1 MKTRNTRR
9 GVAGK
14 HQSTSELSVIDATA
28 LSTEN
33 QIELPAD
40 DIAALA
46 QCESRIDE
54 VTRSAYLDVG
64 LMLKAIRDRKLYKVR
79 SPKAVAGRYSFTTFE
94 EYVEERWD
102 MAIRRAY
109 QMIEAAD
116 ACSKMCT
123 LVHILPARE
132 RYVRELLRI
141 EGDDSRATVWQTV
154 VGRGETITAKIVAE
168 EVSRFLSSPAD
179 ESYQPDDDEPEYE
192 GEFSDEEEPVVVDC
206 EEDDAA
212 GHLIDDVEAEST
224 ASDQTRE
231 LLSIK
236 DWESLSDSEA
246 DDFLS
251 DESDATFN
259 KQDTTSIEWAQ
270 WSWNPITGCKHDC
283 PYCYARDIAK
293 RFTNLYQNGFDPSI
307 WPARFAA
314 PANTTVPKI
323 AEQDIAYRNV
333 FTGSMA
339 DIFGRWVPEEW
350 IRLVLDRVEQNPQ
363 WNFLFLTK
371 FPQRVHEFGK
381 LPKNAWMGT
390 TVDCQERVANA
401 EKAFAK
407 MGGGIKW
414 LSVEPMLTPLKF
426 KRLDMFD
433 WVVIGG
439 ASRSANTPAWV
450 PPFDWVADLHAQARD
465 AGCAVYHKDNLGM
478 GDGIRL
484 KEFPWEQRPDRELP
498 EQLKYLSMK

>member
-33 QIELPAD
+33 QIDLL
-40 DIAALA
+40 AAVDREQLDNLLEREGRIERA
-46 QCESRIDE
+46 QRN
-54 VTRSAYLDVG
+54 AYLEIG
-64 LMLKAIRDRKLYKVR
+64 LELKAIRDGKLYATPR
-79 SPKAVAGRYSFTTFE
+79 DAAVAGRYSFTTFE

-102 MAIRRAY
+102 MKYDRVHD
-109 QMIEAAD
+109 MIANAVAAENL
-116 ACSKMCT
+116 AN
-123 LVHILPARE
+123 LPGFAPVRE
-132 RYVRELLRI
+132 SHVRELLRI
-141 EGDDSRATVWQTV
+141 DDDQERASVWQSV
-154 VGRGETITAKIVAE
+154 VTRGETITAKIVAE
-168 EVSRFLSSPAD
+168 EVERFIAQKEKNWLTIAEWEAAD
-179 ESYQPDDDEPEYE
+179 KTE
-192 GEFSDEEEPVVVDC
+192 C
-206 EEDDAA
+206 ERLMAM
-212 GHLIDDVEAEST
+212 
-224 ASDQTRE
+224 ASG
-231 LLSIK
+231 
-236 DWESLSDSEA
+236 
-246 DDFLS
+246 
-251 DESDATFN
+251 ATFN
-259 KQDTTSIEWAQ
+259 KQDNTSIEWAQ
-270 WSWNPITGCKHDC
+270 WSWNPLTGCKHDC

-293 RFTNLYQNGFDPSI
+293 RFYPQGFEPSI
-307 WPARFAA
+307 YPCRFHA
-314 PANTTVPKI
+314 PGNTTVPAK
-323 AEQDIAYRNV
+323 AEEDTAYRNV

-426 KRLDMFD
+426 TRLDMFD

-478 GDGIRL
+478 GDDIRL
-484 KEFPWEQRPDRELP
+484 KEFPWEQRAARELP

>member
-1 MKTRNTRR
+1 MKTKSTRP
-9 GVAGK
+9 GDAGK
-14 HQSTSELSVIDATA
+14 QPSTSELSVIDATA
-28 LSTEN
+28 LSTAS
-33 QIELPAD
+33 QTDLPAD
-40 DIAALA
+40 DIEALA
-46 QCESRIDE
+46 QAEGRIDA

-64 LMLKAIRDRKLYKVR
+64 LMLKAIRDRKLYKAR
-79 SPKAVAGRYSFTTFE
+79 RPEAVVGRYAFTTFE

-102 MAIRRAY
+102 MARSRAA
-109 QMIEAAD
+109 QMIDAAD
-116 ACSKMCT
+116 ACVKMST
-123 LVHILPARE
+123 IVDILPSRE
-132 RYVRELLRI
+132 SHVRELLKI
-141 EGDDSRATVWQTV
+141 EDDGDRAAVWLSV
-154 VGRGETITAKIVAE
+154 VRRGELVTGRLVAD
-168 EVSRFLSSPAD
+168 EVDRFLSPPSETE
-179 ESYQPDDDEPEYE
+179 ESFDDTDYEAEQP
-192 GEFSDEEEPVVVDC
+192 GEPVVIDC
-206 EEDDAA
+206 EEDSAA
-212 GHLIDDVEAEST
+212 RHLIDDVEAESV
-224 ASDQTRE
+224 ASEPTRD
-231 LLSIK
+231 LLSVK
-236 DWESLSDSEA
+236 EWESLSA
-246 DDFLS
+246 DGAAELFDAL
-251 DESDATFN
+251 SDATFN

-283 PYCYARDIAK
+283 PYCYARDIAQ
-293 RFTNLYQNGFDPSI
+293 RFTNLYRNGFDPSI

-314 PANTTVPKI
+314 PANTPVPKM
-323 AEQDIAYRNV
+323 AEQDVAYRNV

-350 IRLVLDRVEQNPQ
+350 IHLVIERVEANPQ

-381 LPKNAWMGT
+381 MPKNAWMGT

-426 KRLDMFD
+426 TRLDMFD

-484 KEFPWEQRPDRELP
+484 QEFPWEKRQARELP

>member
-1 MKTRNTRR
+1 MKGNGTHR
-9 GVAGK
+9 GDAGK
-14 HQSTSELSVIDATA
+14 HLKTSALSVIDVTA
-28 LSTEN
+28 LSTES
-33 QIELPAD
+33 QTELPAD

-46 QCESRIDE
+46 QAEGRIDA

-79 SPKAVAGRYSFTTFE
+79 RPEAVAGRYSFTTFE
-94 EYVEERWD
+94 EYVEQRWD
-102 MAIRRAY
+102 MSYRRCAEL
-109 QMIEAAD
+109 IESAEAAENLRIS
-116 ACSKMCT
+116 AGF
-123 LVHILPARE
+123 LPSRE
-132 RYVRELLRI
+132 SHMRELLRMPDHDR
-141 EGDDSRATVWQTV
+141 ELVWKAV
-154 VGRGETITAKIVAE
+154 VGSGEVVT
-168 EVSRFLSSPAD
+168 SRLIAD
-179 ESYQPDDDEPEYE
+179 ARARLFSQRSADDEQAVRV
-192 GEFSDEEEPVVVDC
+192 DEPAADDELASPVVIDC
-206 EEDDAA
+206 EEDEAA
-212 GHLIDDVEAEST
+212 GHLIDDVEAESI
-224 ASDQTRE
+224 ASEPTRD

-236 DWESLSDSEA
+236 EWDAL
-246 DDFLS
+246 
-251 DESDATFN
+251 DEGGATALFDAPSDATFN

-283 PYCYARDIAK
+283 PYCYARDIAQ
-293 RFTNLYQNGFDPSI
+293 RFTNLYRNGFDPSI

-314 PANTTVPKI
+314 PGNTTVPQI
-323 AEQDIAYRNV
+323 AEKDVAYRNV

-371 FPQRVHEFGK
+371 FPQRVHEFGQ

-426 KRLDMFD
+426 TRLDMFD

-450 PPFDWVADLHAQARD
+450 PPFDWVADLHAQARA

-484 KEFPWEQRPDRELP
+484 KEFPWEKREAKQLP
-498 EQLKYLSMK
+498 GALKYLGMK

>member
-1 MKTRNTRR
+1 MKTRSTHR
-9 GVAGK
+9 GDAGK
-14 HQSTSELSVIDATA
+14 LQSTSALSVIDATA
-28 LSTEN
+28 TSMAN
-33 QIELPAD
+33 QIELAVD
-40 DIAALA
+40 DLAALA
-46 QCESRIDE
+46 QCESRIDQ

-79 SPKAVAGRYSFTTFE
+79 RPESVAGRYAFTTFE
-94 EYVEERWD
+94 EYVVERWD
-102 MAIRRAY
+102 MAVQSVGRIIA
-109 QMIEAAD
+109 AAD
-116 ACSKMCT
+116 AAEKLNQ
-123 LVHILPARE
+123 LVHVLPTRE
-132 RYVRELLRI
+132 SHVRELLKI
-141 EGDDSRATVWQTV
+141 EDDGDRAAVWQAV
-154 VGRGETITAKIVAE
+154 VGRGELVTARLVAE
-168 EVSRFLSSPAD
+168 EVDRFLSPPDEPGEPDEDEPNDGD
-179 ESYQPDDDEPEYE
+179 ESPEQ
-192 GEFSDEEEPVVVDC
+192 VVVDC
-206 EEDDAA
+206 EEDHSA
-212 GHLIDDVEAEST
+212 GHLIDDVEAESA
-224 ASDQTRE
+224 ASEPTRD

-236 DWESLSDSEA
+236 EWESLLA
-246 DDFLS
+246 DGAAELFDAK
-251 DESDATFN
+251 SDATFN

-293 RFTNLYQNGFDPSI
+293 RFTNLYRNGFDPSI

-314 PANTTVPKI
+314 PANTTVPKM
-323 AEQDIAYRNV
+323 AEQDVAYRNV

-350 IRLVLDRVEQNPQ
+350 IHLVIERVEANPQ

-381 LPKNAWMGT
+381 MPKNAWMGT

-426 KRLDMFD
+426 TRLDMFD

-439 ASRSANTPAWV
+439 ASPSANTPAWV

-484 KEFPWEQRPDRELP
+484 QEFPWEKRQARELP

>member
-1 MKTRNTRR
+1 MKTRSTHR
-9 GVAGK
+9 GDAGK
-14 HQSTSELSVIDATA
+14 LQSTFALSVINATA
-28 LSTEN
+28 LNTEN
-33 QIELPAD
+33 QIDLPED
-40 DIAALA
+40 DIAALTQA
-46 QCESRIDE
+46 EGRIDA

-64 LMLKAIRDRKLYKVR
+64 LMLKAIRDRKLYKAR
-79 SPKAVAGRYSFTTFE
+79 RAEAVAGRYTFTTFE

-102 MAIRRAY
+102 LSYRRCAEL
-109 QMIEAAD
+109 IESAEAAENLRKS
-116 ACSKMCT
+116 AGFMPS
-123 LVHILPARE
+123 RE
-132 RYVRELLRI
+132 SHMRELLRMPDHDRELVWQAVVDSGEVVTSRLI
-141 EGDDSRATVWQTV
+141 SAARDRLFSQSAGDDEIAF
-154 VGRGETITAKIVAE
+154 GDDADRGG
-168 EVSRFLSSPAD
+168 EVDSEA
-179 ESYQPDDDEPEYE
+179 
-192 GEFSDEEEPVVVDC
+192 VVVDC
-206 EEDDAA
+206 EEDQAA
-212 GHLIDDVEAEST
+212 GHLIDDVEAESV
-224 ASDQTRE
+224 ASEPTRD
-231 LLSIK
+231 LLSVK
-236 DWESLSDSEA
+236 EWESLPA
-246 DDFLS
+246 DGAVELFQAK
-251 DESDATFN
+251 SDATFN

-283 PYCYARDIAK
+283 PYCYARDIAQ

-314 PANTTVPKI
+314 PENTHVPKM
-323 AEQDIAYRNV
+323 AEQDVAYRNV

-350 IRLVLDRVEQNPQ
+350 IHLVIERVQLNPQ

-381 LPKNAWMGT
+381 MPENAWMGT

-426 KRLDMFD
+426 SRLDLFD
-433 WVVIGG
+433 WIVIGG
-439 ASRSANTPAWV
+439 ASPSAKTPKWV
-450 PPFDWVADLHAQARD
+450 PPFDWVADLHAQARE

-484 KEFPWEQRPDRELP
+484 KEFPWGPREDRILP